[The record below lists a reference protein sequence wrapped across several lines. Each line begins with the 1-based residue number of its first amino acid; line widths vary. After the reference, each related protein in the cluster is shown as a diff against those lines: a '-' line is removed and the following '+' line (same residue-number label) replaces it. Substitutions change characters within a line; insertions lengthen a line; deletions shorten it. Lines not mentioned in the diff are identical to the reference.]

1 MTGALTAM
9 PCLLVF
15 APFLVERIF
24 EHTLAA
30 IFTYRFE
37 PFDLDVFL
45 AYRATVRTRIA
56 LHSREAEETSH
67 AGAAHHIIAQC
78 AFEV

>member
-9 PCLLVF
+9 PCLL
-15 APFLVERIF
+15 AIALFLVERVF
-24 EHTLAA
+24 EDALAA
-30 IFTYRFE
+30 ILAYRFE
-37 PFDLDVFL
+37 PFGLDVFF

-67 AGAAHHIIAQC
+67 ADVANHIIAQC